1 MTLVR
6 RLWVIG
12 FALVV
17 ACASSTD
24 NASGPYSMGSPAP
37 LPWDQAKVTG
47 IAQELSIAANDW
59 WQAVRDEGD
68 DQDFV
73 GSGDSEI
80 YDSMMRE
87 SRVLFEQSE
96 GLAGN
101 LKGGKGRA
109 ETLDMYKSLK
119 EIRDDMVE
127 DQERSFLED
136 PTIAAWKKWEGL
148 FAQITP
154 YYADAK

>member
-12 FALVV
+12 FAVIV
-17 ACASSTD
+17 ACATAPD
-24 NASGPYSMGSPAP
+24 TAPAQTA
-37 LPWDQAKVTG
+37 WDQAKVTG
-47 IAQELSIAANDW
+47 IAQQLSTAGDAW

-73 GSGDSEI
+73 GSGDSQI
-80 YDSMMRE
+80 YDEMQRE
-87 SRVLFEQSE
+87 SRALFEQSQ

-101 LKGGKGRA
+101 LAGGKGRA

-119 EIRDDMVE
+119 EIVDDMKE
-127 DQERSFLED
+127 DQERTFLED
-136 PTIAAWKKWEGL
+136 PTIAAWKKYSDL
-148 FAQITP
+148 FKQITP
-154 YYADAK
+154 YYVDAK